1 LAAIPSQGANITV
14 PNPAEVQVIALTRS
28 CLQRLPHDHDIR
40 VGADAITLTARRM
53 TGSAPGA
60 VLAAVIARR

>member
-1 LAAIPSQGANITV
+1 MAAIPSQGADITIT
-14 PNPAEVQVIALTRS
+14 NPADRQVIALTRS
-28 CLQRLPHDHDIR
+28 CMQRLPRDHDVR
-40 VGADAITLTARRM
+40 VGADAIILTARRM